1 MDFKQLLWRV
11 VYTKNANLHS
21 GAFCAGPWHPDKAHV
36 ERCAEVLRARQL
48 DVGIQSNQQAQKNAS
63 SWDGALG

>member
-1 MDFKQLLWRV
+1 MDLKQLLWRV

-21 GAFCAGPWHPDKAHV
+21 SSFCAGPWHPDKAHV

-48 DVGIQSNQQAQKNAS
+48 DVGIQSNQQAQKNATQ
-63 SWDGALG
+63 WNGLG